1 MIDEPAVDLPDATP
15 ADPFDL
21 LHPAVA
27 HHIVN
32 SLGWRSLRPLQSVAI
47 EPILAGH
54 HAIAMAPTAGGKT
67 EAAFFPLLSRM
78 LSEDWRGLTVLYVCP
93 LRALLNNLHLRLEGY
108 GRLVGRTVGLW
119 HGDTSQPER
128 DRLLGEPPDILLTTP
143 ESIESMLVSRRVDHQ
158 RWFADVQSIVID
170 EAHAFAGD
178 DRGWHLLAVVERV
191 SRLAGREVQRIAL
204 SATLGNPDELL
215 AWLTTTCRRPGHV
228 LSPAVETTKTPEI
241 TLDYV
246 GSLDNAALVISRLH
260 RGEKRLVF
268 VDSRARAEKLAAA
281 LRTHDV
287 TTFVSHGSLGAGERR
302 SAEAAFSEARNCVIV
317 ATSTLEL
324 GIDVG
329 DLDRVIQIDASP
341 SVAAFLQRLGR
352 TGRRADISRNALLLA
367 TSDPALLRAA
377 SILLRWSEGY
387 IEPITPPP
395 DPLHLAAQQLLAL
408 ALQDR
413 GVGQHTWTRW
423 LGDPFVLGT
432 HTEALIPEIVA
443 HLLDEGYLDDQGGVL
458 GIGTEA
464 EAAFGH
470 KHFLE
475 LLSVFTSPPVL
486 SVRHGRN
493 EIGLVPDEALLAR
506 PPGAL
511 AGGAAVLTLAGRSWQ
526 VLHVD
531 WPRRIVQVEP
541 CDAPGV
547 ARWNGGGQ
555 PLGAHV
561 ARGIRAVLCGTDPVG
576 VELSARAQER
586 LAQARTDQWWAEP
599 DATTIAR
606 HPTGKTLWWTF
617 AGWKANLW
625 LAAIASAAGLR
636 NSVNQLDDLAISLDP
651 NAEADALRAALHEA
665 DPAELALAPWIT
677 AEAIDGLKFAECL
690 PHERATELVARRLA
704 DPGSVTIVRA
714 ERLNSATLP
723 P

>member
-1 MIDEPAVDLPDATP
+1 VSG
-15 ADPFDL
+15 DPFDL

-32 SLGWRSLRPLQSVAI
+32 SLGWRSLRPLQYAAI
-47 EPILAGH
+47 EPILAGD

-78 LSEDWRGLTVLYVCP
+78 LTEDWRGLTVLYVCP

-108 GRLVGRTVGLW
+108 GRLVGRSVGLW

-128 DRLLGEPPDILLTTP
+128 DRLLAEPPDVLLTTP
-143 ESIESMLVSRRVDHQ
+143 ESIESMLVSRRVNHQ
-158 RWFADVQSIVID
+158 RWFADVRAVVVD

-178 DRGWHLLAVVERV
+178 DRGWHLLAVLERV
-191 SRLAGREVQRIAL
+191 TRLAGREIQRIAL

-215 AWLTTTCRRPGHV
+215 AWLTTTCDQPGHV
-228 LSPAVETTKTPEI
+228 LSPAVEVTKTPEV

-246 GSLDNAALVISRLH
+246 GSLANAALVISRLH

-268 VDSRARAEKLAAA
+268 VDSRAGAEKLAAA
-281 LRTHDV
+281 LRTHEV

-302 SAEAAFSEARNCVIV
+302 SAEAAFREERDCVIV

-329 DLDRVIQIDASP
+329 DLDRVIQIDAPP

-352 TGRRADISRNALLLA
+352 TGRRADTTRNALLLT
-367 TSDPALLRAA
+367 TSDHALLRAA

-387 IEPITPPP
+387 LEPITPPP

-413 GVGQHTWTRW
+413 GVGRYTWTLW
-423 LGDPFVLGT
+423 LGDPFVLGARV
-432 HTEALIPEIVA
+432 EALVPEVVQF
-443 HLLDEGYLDDQGGVL
+443 LLERGFLDDQGGVL

-464 EAAFGH
+464 EAVLGH
-470 KHFLE
+470 KHFME
-475 LLSVFTSPPVL
+475 LMSVFTSPPVL
-486 SVRHGRN
+486 SVRHGRE

-506 PPGAL
+506 PPGAA
-511 AGGAAVLTLAGRSWQ
+511 AGGAAVLTLAGRGWL
-526 VLHVD
+526 VLQVD
-531 WPRRIVQVEP
+531 WTRRIVQVEP
-541 CDAPGV
+541 TEAPGV
-547 ARWNGGGQ
+547 ARWIGGGQ

-561 ARGIRAVLCGTDPVG
+561 ARGIRAVLCGADPAG
-576 VELSARAQER
+576 IELSARAKER
-586 LAQARTDQWWAEP
+586 LNVARTSQRWVKP
-599 DATTIAR
+599 DATTVVREAN
-606 HPTGKTLWWTF
+606 GKAQWWTF

-625 LAAIASAAGLR
+625 LAAVASVAGLR
-636 NSVNQLDDLAISLDP
+636 NTVNQVDDLAISLDP
-651 NAEADALRAALHEA
+651 GADTNALRTALQDA
-665 DPAELALAPWIT
+665 DPADLVLAPWIT

-690 PHERATELVARRLA
+690 PRSRATELVARRLA
-704 DPGSVTIVRA
+704 DPASVSVARL
-714 ERLNSATLP
+714 ERLGSATLAP
-723 P
+723 S

>member
-1 MIDEPAVDLPDATP
+1 MSG
-15 ADPFDL
+15 DPFDL

-32 SLGWRSLRPLQSVAI
+32 SLGWRSLRPLQSAAI
-47 EPILAGH
+47 EPILAGD

-78 LSEDWRGLTVLYVCP
+78 LAEDWRGLTVLYVCP

-108 GRLVGRTVGLW
+108 GRLVGRSVGLW

-128 DRLLGEPPDILLTTP
+128 ARLLAEPPDVLLTTP

-158 RWFADVQSIVID
+158 RWFADVQSVVVD

-178 DRGWHLLAVVERV
+178 DRGWHLLAVLERV

-215 AWLTTTCRRPGHV
+215 TWLTTTCRRSGHV
-228 LSPAVETTKTPEI
+228 LSPAVEVTKRPDV

-246 GSLDNAALVISRLH
+246 GSLANAALVISRLH

-268 VDSRARAEKLAAA
+268 VDSRAGAEKLAAA
-281 LRTHDV
+281 LRGHEV
-287 TTFVSHGSLGAGERR
+287 TAFVSHGSLGAGERR
-302 SAEAAFSEARNCVIV
+302 TAEAAFREARDCVIV

-329 DLDRVIQIDASP
+329 DLDRVIQIDAP
-341 SVAAFLQRLGR
+341 PTVASFLQRLGR
-352 TGRRADISRNALLLA
+352 TGRRADTTRNALLLA
-367 TSDPALLRAA
+367 TSDSALLRSA

-387 IEPITPPP
+387 VEPITPPP

-413 GVGQHTWTRW
+413 GVGQYTWTEW
-423 LGDPFVLGT
+423 LGNPFVLGQRVKT
-432 HTEALIPEIVA
+432 LVPEIVGF
-443 HLLDEGYLDDQGGVL
+443 LLEQGFLDDQGGVL
-458 GIGTEA
+458 GIGAQSEA
-464 EAAFGH
+464 VFGH
-470 KHFLE
+470 KHFME

-486 SVRHGRN
+486 SVRHGRE

-506 PPGAL
+506 PPGAA
-511 AGGAAVLTLAGRSWQ
+511 AGGAAVLTLAGRGWL
-526 VLHVD
+526 VLSVD

-541 CDAPGV
+541 TEAPGV

-561 ARGIRAVLCGTDPVG
+561 SRGIRAVLCGADPVG
-576 VELSARAQER
+576 IELSGRAKER
-586 LAQARTDQWWAEP
+586 LAQARADQWWAEP
-599 DATTIAR
+599 DATTVVRDA
-606 HPTGKTLWWTF
+606 TGKTLWWTF

-625 LAAIASAAGLR
+625 LAAVASAAGLR
-636 NSVNQLDDLAISLDP
+636 SSVNQLDDLAISLD
-651 NAEADALRAALHEA
+651 ADVDTDALRTVLRDT
-665 DPAELALAPWIT
+665 DPADLVLATWIT

-690 PHERATELVARRLA
+690 PRRRATELVVRRLA
-704 DPGSVTIVRA
+704 DTTSVAGAQR
-714 ERLNSATLP
+714 ERLGSAVLAP
-723 P
+723 

>member
-1 MIDEPAVDLPDATP
+1 VTAPLPAGPAT
-15 ADPFDL
+15 AAFDR

-32 SLGWRSLRPLQSVAI
+32 SLGWRSLRPLQSASI

-54 HAIAMAPTAGGKT
+54 HAVAMAPTAGGKT
-67 EAAFFPLLSRM
+67 EAALFPLLSRM
-78 LSEDWRGLTVLYVCP
+78 LSEDWRGLSVLYVCP

-108 GRLVGRTVGLW
+108 GRLVGRDVGLW

-128 DRLLGEPPDILLTTP
+128 DRLLAGAPDLLLTTP
-143 ESIESMLVSRRVDHQ
+143 ESIESMLVSRRVDHR
-158 RWFADVQSIVID
+158 RWFADVQSIVVD

-178 DRGWHLLAVVERV
+178 DRGWHLLAVMERV

-215 AWLTTTCRRPGHV
+215 AWLTTTCDRSGHV
-228 LSPAVETTKTPEI
+228 LSPVVETTKTPEI

-246 GSLDNAALVISRLH
+246 GSLDNAAVVVSRLH

-281 LRTHDV
+281 LRTHGV

-329 DLDRVIQIDASP
+329 DLDRVIQIDAP
-341 SVAAFLQRLGR
+341 PTVASFLQRLGR
-352 TGRRADISRNALLLA
+352 TGRRDDTGRNALVLA

-387 IEPITPPP
+387 VEPIVPPP

-423 LGDPFVLGT
+423 LGDPFVLGAR
-432 HTEALIPEIVA
+432 TEALVPEIVA
-443 HLLDEGYLDDQGGVL
+443 HLLGEGYLDDQGGVL

-464 EAAFGH
+464 EAGFGR

-486 SVRHGRN
+486 SVRHGRD

-506 PPGAL
+506 PPGAQ
-511 AGGAAVLTLAGRSWQ
+511 AGGAAVLTLAGRNWL

-531 WPRRIVQVEP
+531 WRRRVAQVEP
-541 CDAPGV
+541 TDAPGV

-561 ARGIRAVLCGTDPVG
+561 ARGIRAVLCGADPVG
-576 VELSARAQER
+576 VNVSARAQER
-586 LAQARTDQWWAEP
+586 LAQARTDQWWAQP
-599 DATTIAR
+599 DATTIVR
-606 HPTGKTLWWTF
+606 NPTAKTLWWTF

-636 NSVNQLDDLAISLDP
+636 DSVTHVDDLAISLEP
-651 NAEADALRAALHEA
+651 GAEPDDLRAALVET
-665 DPAELALAPWIT
+665 DPAELVLAPWIT
-677 AEAIDGLKFAECL
+677 AEAVDGLKFSECL
-690 PHERATELVARRLA
+690 PRQRAIELVARRLA
-704 DPGSVTIVRA
+704 DPASVAAVRE
-714 ERLNSATLP
+714 ERLNTATLSR
-723 P
+723 